1 MYQNAVDSGTMNP
14 TLMATCRKNSRSPV
28 AHAPAPSP
36 EQEDDGQDGEGF
48 QVRLGTRRV
57 FTSRQA
63 APPQDRNGDQAKQ
76 VGRRCEHDSVKRPV
90 RYSVCGA
97 DDSYGVWRK

>member
-1 MYQNAVDSGTMNP
+1 MNP

-48 QVRLGTRRV
+48 PGPVGDPAGFHV
-57 FTSRQA
+57 A
-63 APPQDRNGDQAKQ
+63 PGGPPQDRNGDQAKQ